1 MSVVIPTLT
10 TDRLLLRP
18 FRAADAPALAA
29 LNADANVARFI
40 SPDGQPLSAEDS
52 WRQLAFLIGH
62 WQLRGFG
69 MWAVAE
75 RSHPDVLIGRLG
87 CHQPEGWPD
96 FEIGW
101 ALASGCWGH
110 GYATEGARAAMRYAF
125 ETLERPRVVSLID
138 PANRRSVAVA
148 ERLGER
154 PTGEWNLRGRA
165 VVIYGIDR
173 DTWRLAHPAGQ

>member
-1 MSVVIPTLT
+1 MSVDIPTLT
-10 TDRLLLRP
+10 TDRLVLRP
-18 FRAADAPALAA
+18 FVAADAPALAA
-29 LNADANVARFI
+29 LNADPNVARFI
-40 SPDGQPLSAEDS
+40 SLDGQPLSAEDS

-69 MWAVAE
+69 MWAAVE
-75 RSHPDVLIGRLG
+75 RSRPDLLIGRIG

-101 ALASGCWGH
+101 ALASDCWGR

-125 ETLERPRVVSLID
+125 ETLGRPRVVSLID
-138 PANRRSVAVA
+138 PANERSVGVA

-154 PTGEWNLRGRA
+154 PAGEWNLRGRT
-165 VVIYGIDR
+165 VVIYAIDR
-173 DTWRLAHPAGQ
+173 ATWRLTRPAQP

>member
-1 MSVVIPTLT
+1 MSVIIPTLT

-18 FRAADAPALAA
+18 FTAEDAPALAA
-29 LNADANVARFI
+29 MNADANVARFI
-40 SPDGQPLSAEDS
+40 SLDGQPLSAEDS

-75 RSHPDVLIGRLG
+75 RARPDILIGRLG

-101 ALASGCWGH
+101 ALATKHWGR
-110 GYATEGARAAMRYAF
+110 GYATEGALAAMQYAF
-125 ETLERPRVVSLID
+125 ETLERPRVVSLLD
-138 PANRRSVAVA
+138 AANTRSVAVA

-154 PTGEWNLRGRA
+154 PTGEWNLRGRT

-173 DTWRLAHPAGQ
+173 DTWRLAQPERQ